1 MGMKHRLKPAVI
13 TGSVFGAFNYYGTE
27 YVGGDG
33 FFADPS
39 QAPVGST
46 PAGVIFSFIFGA
58 VLGLIPWGN
67 ILKRIFKK

>member
-1 MGMKHRLKPAVI
+1 MKHRLKPALI

-33 FFADPS
+33 FFADPN

-46 PAGVIFSFIFGA
+46 PTGVIFSFIFGA
-58 VLGLIPWGN
+58 ILGYIPWGK
-67 ILKRIFKK
+67 IIKRIFKK

>member
-1 MGMKHRLKPAVI
+1 MKQRLKPAII

-33 FFADPS
+33 FFADSS

-46 PAGVIFSFIFGA
+46 AAGVLFSFILGA
-58 VLGLIPWGN
+58 VLGFIPWGN
-67 ILKRIFKK
+67 LVKRVFKK

>member
-1 MGMKHRLKPAVI
+1 MKQRLKPAIV
-13 TGSVFGAFNYYGTE
+13 TGSVFAVLNFFGSE

-33 FFADPS
+33 FFADPN

-58 VLGLIPWGN
+58 ILGYIPWAS
-67 ILKRIFKK
+67 IMKRFFKK

>member
-1 MGMKHRLKPAVI
+1 MKQRLKPALI
-13 TGSVFGAFNYYGTE
+13 TGSVFAGFSYIGNQ

-33 FFADPS
+33 FFADPN

-46 PAGVIFSFIFGA
+46 PAGLIFSFIFGA
-58 VLGLIPWGN
+58 VLGYIPWGR